1 VGQERGALG
10 HRAGHGELGHAGK
23 RGVWAGL
30 EELGKG
36 WAFPFFYLFSFL
48 FYLNIALVLDSKL
61 NMLHEF
67 KWRHDNTKHH
77 TKLDGPACDAT
88 TIIPLGF

>member
-1 VGQERGALG
+1 VGGTHPQVAAAVPQRALGFGQGHAGSRVGQERGALG

-36 WAFPFFYLFSFL
+36 WAFPFFLSIFLSFL
-48 FYLNIALVLDSKL
+48 FEYSFSFR
-61 NMLHEF
+61 F
-67 KWRHDNTKHH
+67 KTKH
-77 TKLDGPACDAT
+77 AS
-88 TIIPLGF
+88 